1 MFQLDAET
9 YVYSFVQDEFDDELA
24 ICRKQD
30 YILSLEYSTVLSWGG
45 GRHALM
51 TYILHAPRAMVGDSL
66 K

>member
-24 ICRKQD
+24 ICGGQD

-51 TYILHAPRAMVGDSL
+51 T
-66 K
+66 